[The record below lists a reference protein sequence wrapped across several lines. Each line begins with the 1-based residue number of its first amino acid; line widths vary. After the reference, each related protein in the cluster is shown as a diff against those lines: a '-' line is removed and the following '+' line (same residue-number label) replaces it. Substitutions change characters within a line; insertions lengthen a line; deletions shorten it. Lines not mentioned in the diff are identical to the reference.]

1 MRSQTITQLVVGI
14 AITVGVVSLVA
25 AADPPGGDKDMVLI
39 PKGEFTMGSSE
50 HADEAKHQ
58 VVLDAY
64 LIDKYEASN
73 ARYKEFMKAAS
84 YPAPAYWDDP
94 RLSKATQP
102 VVGVSWTDAHAFCRW
117 EGKRLPTEAEWE
129 RAAKGPAGDNHYPW
143 GHAIDPKRA
152 NYGQHVGRTMPVDS
166 YPEGVSGYGVYNMA
180 GNVFEWV
187 DDWYEPS
194 YYKQS
199 VALNPTGAAQGY
211 NFANQG
217 PVKVLRGGS
226 WLAPETS
233 LHTSHR
239 FWNQPD
245 NNSYGVGL
253 GFRCAKSAGTAPDEA
268 VQAGRDAFIQT
279 LVAMG
284 AEKNAEALAF
294 IEKALAVDADNKEYL
309 ATRDLIRKTMKQ
321 KR

>member
-1 MRSQTITQLVVGI
+1 MRSHRIL
-14 AITVGVVSLVA
+14 SLVGA
-25 AADPPGGDKDMVLI
+25 MAIASTTISPVLAEGLPDAEKNMVLI
-39 PKGEFTMGSSE
+39 PKGEFTMGSSA
-50 HADEAKHQ
+50 HADEHKHQ
-58 VVLDAY
+58 VVLDRY
-64 LIDKYEASN
+64 WIDTYEASN
-73 ARYKEFMKAAS
+73 ARYRAFMTATAH
-84 YPAPAYWDDP
+84 PAPAYWDDP
-94 RLSKATQP
+94 RLNKPHQP
-102 VVGVSWTDAHAFCRW
+102 VVGVSWTDADAFCKW

-129 RAAKGPAGDNHYPW
+129 RAAKGPDGNQHYPW
-143 GHAIDPKRA
+143 GHTLDPKKA

-199 VALNPTGAAQGY
+199 VALNPKGAKEGY

-226 WLAPETS
+226 WLAPASS

-253 GFRCAKSAGTAPDEA
+253 GFRCAKSEDAVAEA
-268 VQAGRDAFIQT
+268 SIQKAREAFIQALT
-279 LVAMG
+279 AMG
-284 AEKNAEALAF
+284 AEKNTEALSF
-294 IEKALAVDADNKEYL
+294 IEQALAAEPHNEEYL
-309 ATRDLIRKTMKQ
+309 ATRDLIQKSLTRKK
-321 KR
+321 